1 MAALSKLIYKF
12 SVVKVKLSAGFF
24 GCFLVENDKIIL
36 KFMVKCKGLRI
47 AKAILKKNKS
57 WEHKLPYFITY
68 NIGTVNK
75 HCGTGE

>member
-1 MAALSKLIYKF
+1 
-12 SVVKVKLSAGFF
+12 
-24 GCFLVENDKIIL
+24 
-36 KFMVKCKGLRI
+36 MVKCKGLRI

-75 HCGTGE
+75 HCGTGEQIDKWNKIESPK